1 VLFSPQYRAT
11 AAEHA
16 AVARSEAARIAAI
29 PGPVGCSNLVI
40 CRAARKP
47 FVFDP
52 FKVDMMLATG
62 AVSALQLYDTV
73 RRQAIVLDNTDP
85 RANVTSL
92 WRRMRS
98 D

>member
-1 VLFSPQYRAT
+1 
-11 AAEHA
+11 
-16 AVARSEAARIAAI
+16 
-29 PGPVGCSNLVI
+29 VI
-40 CRAARKP
+40 CRAAGKP

-52 FKVDMMLATG
+52 FKVDMMLGTG
-62 AVSALQLYDTV
+62 AVSAVQLYDTV
-73 RRQAIVLDNTDP
+73 RRQAIVLDKIDP